1 MPDKYPP
8 IFIDRNSGGRTFR
21 DFLTSAGLKVVLH
34 DELYPQD
41 TDDEAW
47 LEKGSGL
54 GYIFVT
60 GDKAITR
67 QMLFLHRLAASRAY
81 VFILY
86 GLNGSSPQGK
96 AGCILSALDR
106 MVELMKLSEPPVL
119 WKIGKNNHQAHKC
132 DHLEI
137 LGRKHPKHR
146 T

>member
-1 MPDKYPP
+1 MPDKYPT

-21 DFLTSAGLKVVLH
+21 DFLTSAGLNVVLH
-34 DELYPQD
+34 DEIYPQT

-60 GDKAITR
+60 GDKAVTR
-67 QMLFLHRLAASRAY
+67 RILFLRQLAASRAY

-86 GLNGSSPQGK
+86 GLNGTTPQGK

-106 MVELMKLSEPPVL
+106 MVELMKLCEPPVL
-119 WKIGKNNHQAHKC
+119 WKIGKNNHQANKC
-132 DHLEI
+132 DHLDV
-137 LGRKHPKHR
+137 LKRNQSKP
-146 T
+146 